1 MLHKTEGIVLNYIK
15 YKDTSI
21 ISKIYTRQF
30 GLQSYIVNGVRSKK
44 AKLKI
49 ALFQPLTLLE
59 MVVYYKKTANLN
71 RIAELK
77 CPYPQKS
84 LALEIKKSSIAIFI
98 GEMLYKLLKE
108 ETAEEDLFS
117 FLWHSI
123 QVLENQERGFSN
135 FHLQFL
141 LKLARYLGF
150 QPSSGSDIFRQISG
164 PDDSLVTQ
172 EIEDLT
178 YLISNDFDH
187 DLSLSAN
194 NRNHLL
200 QVILKYY
207 HYHIDTL
214 GEIKSIQILKE
225 VLG

>member
-21 ISKIYTRQF
+21 ISKIYTRHF
-30 GLQSYIVNGVRSKK
+30 GLQSYIVNGVRSQK
-44 AKLKI
+44 AKFKI

-59 MVVYYKKTANLN
+59 MVVYYKKNANLN
-71 RIAELK
+71 RLAELK
-77 CPYPQKS
+77 CPHPQKS
-84 LALEIKKSSIAIFI
+84 IALDIKKSSIAIFI

-108 ETAEEDLFS
+108 ETSEEALFS
-117 FLWHSI
+117 YLWHSI
-123 QVLENQERGFSN
+123 QELENQEKGFSN

-141 LKLARYLGF
+141 LKLARFLGF
-150 QPSSGSDIFRQISG
+150 QPSSGADIFRQIGG
-164 PDDSLVTQ
+164 PDDSLVAK

-178 YLISNDFDH
+178 YLINHDFQH
-187 DLSLSAN
+187 SLSLSAK
-194 NRNHLL
+194 NRSHLL

-207 HYHIDTL
+207 HYHIDAL
-214 GEIKSIQILKE
+214 GEIRSIQVLKE